1 MTLASTSDLLAA
13 AIENR
18 SAVMAFNVIT
28 LEHAEGI
35 AAGVERAG
43 AAALI
48 QISENTVRFHG
59 DRLAPITA
67 ACAQIA
73 AASTAPL
80 ALHLDHIQDPELLDE
95 AIATATQLGV
105 TSVMI
110 DAAHHDA
117 DENIRKTASLAERAH
132 AAGLFVEAELGQ
144 VGGKDGRVL
153 GAHEPG
159 ARTDPDD
166 AAAFAAQ
173 TGVDA
178 LAVAVGSSHAMTTRD
193 ADLDMA
199 LIREIAA
206 AVPIPLVLHGSS
218 GVADENLRA
227 AVAAGIRKVNVG
239 TALNVAY
246 TGAVRTVLESDVA
259 LTDPRKYLLP
269 AREAVA
275 ETVAS
280 LCRVIAA
287 SEVQAS

>member
-1 MTLASTSDLLAA
+1 MTLASTSDLVAA
-13 AIENR
+13 AIENHC
-18 SAVMAFNVIT
+18 AVLAFNAIT
-28 LEHAEGI
+28 VEHAEGI

-59 DRLAPITA
+59 GALAPIAA
-67 ACAQIA
+67 ACVQIA
-73 AASTAPL
+73 GRSAAPL
-80 ALHLDHIQDPELLDE
+80 AVHLDHIQDAALLDE
-95 AIATATQLGV
+95 VIGSASALGV

-110 DAAHHDA
+110 DAAHLDA
-117 DENIRKTASLAERAH
+117 DENVGQTAAFVERAH

-159 ARTDPDD
+159 ARTDPGE
-166 AAAFAAQ
+166 AAAFATQ

-193 ADLDMA
+193 AELDMA
-199 LIREIAA
+199 LIRDIAA
-206 AVPIPLVLHGSS
+206 EVSIPLVLHGSS
-218 GVADENLRA
+218 GVSDDNLRA

-239 TALNVAY
+239 TALNIAY
-246 TGAVRTVLESDVA
+246 TGAVRGVLESDAA
-259 LTDPRKYLLP
+259 LTDPRKYLVP

-275 ETVAS
+275 ETVAH
-280 LCRVIAA
+280 LCRVVA
-287 SEVQAS
+287 EVQV

>member
-1 MTLASTSDLLAA
+1 MTLASTSDLVAA

-18 SAVMAFNVIT
+18 CAVLAFNAIT
-28 LEHAEGI
+28 VEHAEGI

-59 DRLAPITA
+59 GALAPITA

-73 AASTAPL
+73 GRSAAPL
-80 ALHLDHIQDPELLDE
+80 AVHLDHIQDAALLDE
-95 AIATATQLGV
+95 VIGSAPALGV

-110 DAAHHDA
+110 DAAHLDA
-117 DENIRKTASLAERAH
+117 DENVGQTAAFAERAH

-159 ARTDPDD
+159 ARTDPGE
-166 AAAFAAQ
+166 AAAFATQ

-193 ADLDMA
+193 AELDMA
-199 LIREIAA
+199 LIRDIAA
-206 AVPIPLVLHGSS
+206 KVPIPLVLHGSS
-218 GVADENLRA
+218 GVSDDNLRA

-239 TALNVAY
+239 TALNIAY
-246 TGAVRTVLESDVA
+246 TGAVRGVLESDAA
-259 LTDPRKYLLP
+259 LTDPRKYLVP

-275 ETVAS
+275 ETVAH
-280 LCRVIAA
+280 LCRVVA
-287 SEVQAS
+287 EVQV

>member
-1 MTLASTSDLLAA
+1 MTLASTSDLVAA

-18 SAVMAFNVIT
+18 CAVLAFNAIT
-28 LEHAEGI
+28 VEHAEGI

-59 DRLAPITA
+59 GALAPIAA

-73 AASTAPL
+73 GRSAAPL
-80 ALHLDHIQDPELLDE
+80 AVHLDHIQDAALLDE
-95 AIATATQLGV
+95 VIGSAPALGV

-110 DAAHHDA
+110 DAAHLDA
-117 DENIRKTASLAERAH
+117 DENVGQTAAFVERAH

-159 ARTDPDD
+159 ARTDPGE
-166 AAAFAAQ
+166 AAAFATQ

-193 ADLDMA
+193 AELDMA
-199 LIREIAA
+199 LIRDIAA
-206 AVPIPLVLHGSS
+206 KVSIPLVLHGSS
-218 GVADENLRA
+218 GVSDDNLRA

-239 TALNVAY
+239 TALNIAY
-246 TGAVRTVLESDVA
+246 TGAVRGVLESDAA
-259 LTDPRKYLLP
+259 LTDPRKYLVP

-275 ETVAS
+275 ETVAH
-280 LCRVIAA
+280 LCRVVA
-287 SEVQAS
+287 EVQV

>member
-1 MTLASTSDLLAA
+1 MTLASTSDLVAA

-18 SAVMAFNVIT
+18 CAVLAFNAIT
-28 LEHAEGI
+28 VEHAEGI

-59 DRLAPITA
+59 GALAPIAA

-73 AASTAPL
+73 GRSTAPL
-80 ALHLDHIQDPELLDE
+80 AVHLDHIQDAALLDE
-95 AIATATQLGV
+95 VIGSAPALGV

-110 DAAHHDA
+110 DAAHLDA
-117 DENIRKTASLAERAH
+117 DENVGQTAAFAERAH

-159 ARTDPDD
+159 ARTDPGE
-166 AAAFAAQ
+166 AAAFATQ

-193 ADLDMA
+193 AELDMA
-199 LIREIAA
+199 LIRDIAA
-206 AVPIPLVLHGSS
+206 KVPIPLVLHGSS
-218 GVADENLRA
+218 GVSDDNLRA

-239 TALNVAY
+239 TALNIAY
-246 TGAVRTVLESDVA
+246 TGAVRGVLESDAA
-259 LTDPRKYLLP
+259 LTDPRKYLVP

-275 ETVAS
+275 ETVAH
-280 LCRVIAA
+280 LCRVVA
-287 SEVQAS
+287 EVQV

>member
-1 MTLASTSDLLAA
+1 MTLASTSDLVAA

-18 SAVMAFNVIT
+18 CAVLAFNAIT
-28 LEHAEGI
+28 VEHAEGI
-35 AAGVERAG
+35 AAGVERVG

-59 DRLAPITA
+59 GALAPITA

-73 AASTAPL
+73 GRSAAPL
-80 ALHLDHIQDPELLDE
+80 AVHLDHIQDAALLDE
-95 AIATATQLGV
+95 VIGSAPALGV

-110 DAAHHDA
+110 DAAHLDA
-117 DENIRKTASLAERAH
+117 DENVGQTAAFAERAH

-159 ARTDPDD
+159 ARTDPGE
-166 AAAFAAQ
+166 AAAFATQ

-193 ADLDMA
+193 AELDMA
-199 LIREIAA
+199 LIRDIAA
-206 AVPIPLVLHGSS
+206 KVPIPLVLHGSS
-218 GVADENLRA
+218 GVSDDNLRA
-227 AVAAGIRKVNVG
+227 AVASGIRKVNVG
-239 TALNVAY
+239 TALNIAY
-246 TGAVRTVLESDVA
+246 TGAVRGVLESDAA
-259 LTDPRKYLLP
+259 LTDPRKYLVP

-275 ETVAS
+275 ETVAH
-280 LCRVIAA
+280 LCRVVA
-287 SEVQAS
+287 EVQV

>member
-1 MTLASTSDLLAA
+1 MTLASTSDLIAA

-18 SAVMAFNVIT
+18 CAVLAFNVIT

-59 DRLAPITA
+59 GQLAPITA
-67 ACAQIA
+67 ACAHIA
-73 AASTAPL
+73 AASGAPL
-80 ALHLDHIQDPELLDE
+80 AVHLDHIQDVALLDE
-95 AIATATQLGV
+95 AISAASGLGV

-110 DAAHHDA
+110 DAAHLDA
-117 DENIRKTASLAERAH
+117 DENVGQTAAFVEKAH

-159 ARTDPDD
+159 ARTDPDE
-166 AAAFAAQ
+166 AAAFAEK

-193 ADLDMA
+193 AELDMA
-199 LIREIAA
+199 LISDIAA
-206 AVPIPLVLHGSS
+206 AVSIPLVLHGSS
-218 GVADENLRA
+218 GVSDENLKQ

-239 TALNVAY
+239 TALNIAY
-246 TGAVRTVLESDVA
+246 TGAVRGVLESDAA
-259 LTDPRKYLLP
+259 LTDPRKYLVP

-275 ETVAS
+275 ETVAH
-280 LCRVIAA
+280 LCRVVAG
-287 SEVQAS
+287 VQA

>member
-1 MTLASTSDLLAA
+1 MTLASTSDLVAA

-18 SAVMAFNVIT
+18 CAVLAFNAIT
-28 LEHAEGI
+28 VEHAEGI

-59 DRLAPITA
+59 GALAPIAA

-73 AASTAPL
+73 GRSTAPL
-80 ALHLDHIQDPELLDE
+80 AVHLDHIQDAALLDE
-95 AIATATQLGV
+95 VIGSAPALGV

-110 DAAHHDA
+110 DAAHLDA
-117 DENIRKTASLAERAH
+117 DENVGQTAAFVERAH

-159 ARTDPDD
+159 ARTDPGE
-166 AAAFAAQ
+166 AAAFATQ

-193 ADLDMA
+193 AELDMA
-199 LIREIAA
+199 LIRDIAA
-206 AVPIPLVLHGSS
+206 KVPIPLVLHGSS
-218 GVADENLRA
+218 GVSDDNLRA

-239 TALNVAY
+239 TALNIAY
-246 TGAVRTVLESDVA
+246 TGAVRGVLESDAA
-259 LTDPRKYLLP
+259 LTDPRKYLVP

-275 ETVAS
+275 ETVAH
-280 LCRVIAA
+280 LCRVVA
-287 SEVQAS
+287 EVQV

>member
-1 MTLASTSDLLAA
+1 MTLASTSDLVAA

-18 SAVMAFNVIT
+18 CAVLAFNAIT
-28 LEHAEGI
+28 VEHAEGI

-59 DRLAPITA
+59 GALAPIAA

-73 AASTAPL
+73 GRSAAPL
-80 ALHLDHIQDPELLDE
+80 AVHLDHIQDAALLDE
-95 AIATATQLGV
+95 VIGSAPALGV

-110 DAAHHDA
+110 DAAHLDA
-117 DENIRKTASLAERAH
+117 DENVGQTAAFVERAH

-159 ARTDPDD
+159 ARTDPGE
-166 AAAFAAQ
+166 AAAFATQ

-193 ADLDMA
+193 AELDMA
-199 LIREIAA
+199 LIRDIAA
-206 AVPIPLVLHGSS
+206 KVSIPLVLHGSS
-218 GVADENLRA
+218 GVSDDNLRA

-239 TALNVAY
+239 TALNIAY
-246 TGAVRTVLESDVA
+246 TRAVRGVLESDAA
-259 LTDPRKYLLP
+259 LTDPRKYLVP

-275 ETVAS
+275 ETVAH
-280 LCRVIAA
+280 LCRVVA
-287 SEVQAS
+287 EVQV

>member
-1 MTLASTSDLLAA
+1 MTLASTSDLVAA

-18 SAVMAFNVIT
+18 CAVLAFNAIT
-28 LEHAEGI
+28 VEHAEGI

-59 DRLAPITA
+59 GALAPIAA

-73 AASTAPL
+73 GRSTAPL
-80 ALHLDHIQDPELLDE
+80 AVHLDHIQDAALLDE
-95 AIATATQLGV
+95 VIGSAPALGV

-110 DAAHHDA
+110 DAAHLDA
-117 DENIRKTASLAERAH
+117 DENVGQTAAFAERAH

-159 ARTDPDD
+159 ARTDPGE

-193 ADLDMA
+193 AELDMA
-199 LIREIAA
+199 LIRDIAA
-206 AVPIPLVLHGSS
+206 KVPIPLVLHGSS
-218 GVADENLRA
+218 GVSDDNLRA

-239 TALNVAY
+239 TALNIAY
-246 TGAVRTVLESDVA
+246 TGAVRGVLESDAA
-259 LTDPRKYLLP
+259 LTDPRKYLVP

-275 ETVAS
+275 ETVAH
-280 LCRVIAA
+280 LCRVVA
-287 SEVQAS
+287 EVQV

>member
-1 MTLASTSDLLAA
+1 MTLASTSDLVAA

-18 SAVMAFNVIT
+18 CAVLAFNAIT
-28 LEHAEGI
+28 VEHAEGI

-48 QISENTVRFHG
+48 QISENTMRFHG
-59 DRLAPITA
+59 GALTPIAA

-73 AASTAPL
+73 GRSAAPL
-80 ALHLDHIQDPELLDE
+80 AIHLDHVQDSALLDE
-95 AIATATQLGV
+95 VIGSAPALGV

-110 DAAHHDA
+110 DAAHLDA
-117 DENIRKTASLAERAH
+117 DENVGQTAAFAERAH

-159 ARTDPDD
+159 ARTDPGE
-166 AAAFAAQ
+166 AAAFATQ

-193 ADLDMA
+193 AELDMA
-199 LIREIAA
+199 LIRDIAA
-206 AVPIPLVLHGSS
+206 KVPIPLVLHGSS
-218 GVADENLRA
+218 GVSDDNLRA

-239 TALNVAY
+239 TALNIAY
-246 TGAVRTVLESDVA
+246 TGAVRGVLESDAA
-259 LTDPRKYLLP
+259 LTDPRKYLVP

-275 ETVAS
+275 ETVAH
-280 LCRVIAA
+280 LCRVVA
-287 SEVQAS
+287 EVQV

>member
-1 MTLASTSDLLAA
+1 MTLASTSDLVAA

-18 SAVMAFNVIT
+18 CAVLAFNAIT
-28 LEHAEGI
+28 VEHAEGI

-59 DRLAPITA
+59 GALAPIAA

-73 AASTAPL
+73 GRSTAPL
-80 ALHLDHIQDPELLDE
+80 AVHLDHIQDAALLDE
-95 AIATATQLGV
+95 VIGSAPALGV

-110 DAAHHDA
+110 DAAHLDA
-117 DENIRKTASLAERAH
+117 DENVGQTAAFVERAH

-159 ARTDPDD
+159 ARTDPGE
-166 AAAFAAQ
+166 AAAFATE

-193 ADLDMA
+193 AELDMA
-199 LIREIAA
+199 LIRDIAA
-206 AVPIPLVLHGSS
+206 KVPIPLVLHGSS
-218 GVADENLRA
+218 GVSDDNLRA

-239 TALNVAY
+239 TALNIAY
-246 TGAVRTVLESDVA
+246 TGAVRGVLESDAA
-259 LTDPRKYLLP
+259 LTDPRKYLVP

-275 ETVAS
+275 ETVAH
-280 LCRVIAA
+280 LCRVVA
-287 SEVQAS
+287 EVRV

>member
-1 MTLASTSDLLAA
+1 MTLASTSDLVAA

-18 SAVMAFNVIT
+18 CAVLALNAIT
-28 LEHAEGI
+28 VEHAEGI
-35 AAGVERAG
+35 AAGAERAG

-59 DRLAPITA
+59 GALAPITA

-73 AASTAPL
+73 AAAAVPL
-80 ALHLDHIQDPELLDE
+80 ALHLDHIQDPALLDE
-95 AIATATQLGV
+95 AITAAPALGV

-110 DAAHHDA
+110 DAAHLDA
-117 DENIRKTASLAERAH
+117 DENVRQTAAFVERAH
-132 AAGLFVEAELGQ
+132 AAGLYVEAELGQ

-159 ARTDPDD
+159 ARTDPAE
-166 AAAFAAQ
+166 AADFAER

-193 ADLDMA
+193 AELDMT
-199 LIREIAA
+199 LIRDIAT
-206 AVPIPLVLHGSS
+206 AVSIPLVLHGSS
-218 GVADENLRA
+218 GVSDENLSG

-239 TALNVAY
+239 TALNIAY
-246 TGAVRTVLESDVA
+246 TGAVRSVVESDAA
-259 LTDPRKYLLP
+259 LTDPRKYLGP

-275 ETVAS
+275 ETVAQ
-280 LCRVIAA
+280 LCRVVAG
-287 SEVQAS
+287 VQAR

>member
-1 MTLASTSDLLAA
+1 MTLASTSDLVAA

-18 SAVMAFNVIT
+18 CAVLAFNAIT
-28 LEHAEGI
+28 VEHAEGI

-59 DRLAPITA
+59 GALAPIAA

-73 AASTAPL
+73 GRSTAPL
-80 ALHLDHIQDPELLDE
+80 AVHLDHIQDAALLDE
-95 AIATATQLGV
+95 VIGSAPALGV

-110 DAAHHDA
+110 DAAHLDA
-117 DENIRKTASLAERAH
+117 DENVGQTAAFAERAH

-159 ARTDPDD
+159 ARTDPGE
-166 AAAFAAQ
+166 AAAFATQ

-193 ADLDMA
+193 AELDMA
-199 LIREIAA
+199 LIRDIAA
-206 AVPIPLVLHGSS
+206 KVSIPLVLHGSS
-218 GVADENLRA
+218 GVSDDNLRA

-239 TALNVAY
+239 TALNIAY
-246 TGAVRTVLESDVA
+246 TGAVRGVLESDAA
-259 LTDPRKYLLP
+259 LTDPRKYLVP

-275 ETVAS
+275 ETVAH
-280 LCRVIAA
+280 LCRVVA
-287 SEVQAS
+287 EVQV

>member
-1 MTLASTSDLLAA
+1 MTLASTSDLVAA

-18 SAVMAFNVIT
+18 CAVLAFNAIT
-28 LEHAEGI
+28 VEHAEGI

-59 DRLAPITA
+59 GALAPIAA

-73 AASTAPL
+73 GRSTAPL
-80 ALHLDHIQDPELLDE
+80 AVHLDHIQDAALLDE
-95 AIATATQLGV
+95 VIGSAPALGV

-110 DAAHHDA
+110 DAAHLDA
-117 DENIRKTASLAERAH
+117 DENVGQTAAFVERAH

-159 ARTDPDD
+159 ARTDPGE
-166 AAAFAAQ
+166 AAAFATQ

-193 ADLDMA
+193 AELDMA
-199 LIREIAA
+199 LIRDIAA
-206 AVPIPLVLHGSS
+206 KVSIPLVLHGSS
-218 GVADENLRA
+218 GVSDDNLRA

-239 TALNVAY
+239 TALNIAY
-246 TGAVRTVLESDVA
+246 TGAVRGVLESDAA
-259 LTDPRKYLLP
+259 LTDPRKYLVP

-275 ETVAS
+275 ETVAH
-280 LCRVIAA
+280 LCRVVA
-287 SEVQAS
+287 EVQV

>member
-1 MTLASTSDLLAA
+1 MTLASTSDLVAA

-18 SAVMAFNVIT
+18 CAVLAFNAIT
-28 LEHAEGI
+28 VEHAEGI

-59 DRLAPITA
+59 GALAPIAA

-73 AASTAPL
+73 GRSAAPL
-80 ALHLDHIQDPELLDE
+80 AVHLDHIQDAALLDE
-95 AIATATQLGV
+95 VIGSAPALGV

-110 DAAHHDA
+110 DAAHLDA
-117 DENIRKTASLAERAH
+117 DENVGQTAAFVERAH

-159 ARTDPDD
+159 ARTDPGE
-166 AAAFAAQ
+166 AAAFATQ

-193 ADLDMA
+193 AELDMA
-199 LIREIAA
+199 LIRDIAA
-206 AVPIPLVLHGSS
+206 KVPIPLVLHGSS
-218 GVADENLRA
+218 GVSDDNLRA

-239 TALNVAY
+239 TALNIAY
-246 TGAVRTVLESDVA
+246 TGAVRGVLESDAA
-259 LTDPRKYLLP
+259 LTDPRKYLVP

-275 ETVAS
+275 ETVAH
-280 LCRVIAA
+280 LCRVVA
-287 SEVQAS
+287 EVQV

>member
-1 MTLASTSDLLAA
+1 MTLASTSDLVAA

-18 SAVMAFNVIT
+18 CAVLAFNAIT
-28 LEHAEGI
+28 VEHAEGI

-59 DRLAPITA
+59 GALAPIAA

-73 AASTAPL
+73 GRSAAPL
-80 ALHLDHIQDPELLDE
+80 AVHLDHIQDAALLDE
-95 AIATATQLGV
+95 VIGSAPALGV

-110 DAAHHDA
+110 DAAHLDA
-117 DENIRKTASLAERAH
+117 DENVGQTAAFAERAH

-159 ARTDPDD
+159 ARTDPGE
-166 AAAFAAQ
+166 AAAFATQ

-193 ADLDMA
+193 AELDMA
-199 LIREIAA
+199 LIRDIAA
-206 AVPIPLVLHGSS
+206 KVPIPLVLHGSS
-218 GVADENLRA
+218 GVSDDNLRA

-239 TALNVAY
+239 TALNIAY
-246 TGAVRTVLESDVA
+246 TGAVRGVLESDAA
-259 LTDPRKYLLP
+259 LTDPRKYLVP

-275 ETVAS
+275 ETVAH
-280 LCRVIAA
+280 LCRVVA
-287 SEVQAS
+287 EVQV